1 MSSAWCRIESVA
13 PPACGIVHQALSI
26 LGQSVPPCVACTC
39 CLVSCPWRLAAVHHF
54 GFTETVEQQQQ
65 RTVHQLPMCC
75 WPDRKD
81 SCCQKTAATTDS
93 TPVTHVLLAR
103 QEGQVLSENSS
114 NNGQYTSYPCVVGPT
129 GRATAVRKQQQQRT
143 VHQLPMCCWPD
154 RKDNCFQ
161 KTAATTD
168 STPVTHVLLADRK
181 DNCCQKTAAETVSYI
196 LSLCADR
203 QQQERL
209 CQLHCLSLCVDR
221 SNCCQCQTST
231 TKTVSVTCLSLCLR
245 EQLLSVS
252 DISNRDCVS

>member
-1 MSSAWCRIESVA
+1 MWGCVFCAVLCGVLCVLWCFVYYVVLYIFCCVLCLLWCFLSCLLYCGSRVGSLELSVAYEVCGVSSAWCRIESVA

-75 WPDRKD
+75 WPDRK
-81 SCCQKTAATTDS
+81 
-93 TPVTHVLLAR
+93 
-103 QEGQVLSENSS
+103 G
-114 NNGQYTSYPCVVGPT
+114 
-129 GRATAVRKQQQQRT
+129 
-143 VHQLPMCCWPD
+143 
-154 RKDNCFQ
+154 
-161 KTAATTD
+161 
-168 STPVTHVLLADRK
+168 
-181 DNCCQKTAAETVSYI
+181 NCCQKTAAETVSYI

-231 TKTVSVTCLSLCLR
+231 TKTVSVTCLSLCVDR
-245 EQLLSVS
+245 
-252 DISNRDCVS
+252 SNCCHC